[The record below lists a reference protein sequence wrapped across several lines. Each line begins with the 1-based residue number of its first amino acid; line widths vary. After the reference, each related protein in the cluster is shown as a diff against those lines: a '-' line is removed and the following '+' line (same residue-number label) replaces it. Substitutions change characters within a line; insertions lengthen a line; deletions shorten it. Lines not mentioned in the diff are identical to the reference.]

1 MKGDSIIVEDHH
13 RKAAAGIVPVLL
25 PILEKS
31 SQRYTISVAGQSGAG
46 KSETAMAIALALHT
60 HGIESAIFQQD
71 DYFVH
76 PPKTNDATR
85 RENIAWV
92 GTGEVRLDLMDEH
105 LAAFLNGAGEIEKP
119 LVDYHDDS
127 IGSEVME
134 PGDAQV
140 AIADG
145 TYTTLLN
152 NVMCH
157 VFIDRDYLDTRAHR
171 EKRRR
176 DDSELDPFID
186 QVLAI
191 EHEIISS
198 HRSRADIIVNRDYSI
213 TVVSDRLKAEG

>member
-25 PILEKS
+25 PILENS
-31 SQRYTISVAGQSGAG
+31 NQRYTISVAGQSGAG

-105 LAAFLNGAGEIEKP
+105 LAAFLSGAGEIEKP

-191 EHEIISS
+191 
-198 HRSRADIIVNRDYSI
+198 
-213 TVVSDRLKAEG
+213 